1 MTKLAIVEEREA
13 DKYEHVL
20 SLRHYRPSA
29 AAAAAPGASNAILVP
44 AEGITQIEPHVRA
57 LVDGVM
63 KSLSS
68 ARQEEIQAWEEELL
82 PCEHTLTL
90 TQLATGHIPP
100 SGECFPPYVCDS
112 TEIWYYAR
120 GTRTGALL
128 EMRSQGEPLA
138 LPHLWRARLRAQA
151 LWRCRRERPRAIT
164 L

>member
-20 SLRHYRPSA
+20 SLRHYHPSA
-29 AAAAAPGASNAILVP
+29 AAAAAATPNSSNTVLVP
-44 AEGITQIEPHVRA
+44 AEGIAQTEPHVRA

-90 TQLATGHIPP
+90 TQLATDHIPP
-100 SGECFPPYVCDS
+100 SGEWLSLLTSVDS
-112 TEIWYYAR
+112 TEIWYAPR
-120 GTRTGALL
+120 G
-128 EMRSQGEPLA
+128 
-138 LPHLWRARLRAQA
+138 
-151 LWRCRRERPRAIT
+151 
-164 L
+164 